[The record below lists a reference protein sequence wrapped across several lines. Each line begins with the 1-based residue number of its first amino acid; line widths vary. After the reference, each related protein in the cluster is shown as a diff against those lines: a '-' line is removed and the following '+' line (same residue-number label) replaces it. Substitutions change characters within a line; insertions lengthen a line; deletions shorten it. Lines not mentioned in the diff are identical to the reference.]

1 MATIIVPDDVAWVAV
16 LVSAMFFTTLSLLVP
31 TERDN
36 TKTKAVVAMG
46 VFSVYIRGLIFQLIA
61 GVNWAVVAFLTYSMS
76 SNSTTASV
84 LALPMTFLFLW
95 PSVIL
100 IINSI
105 ILMLY
110 EGFWGQLREMYR
122 SRNKPVENTE

>member
-1 MATIIVPDDVAWVAV
+1 MATIIVPDDVAWAAV
-16 LVSAMFFTTLSLLVP
+16 LITAMFFTTLSLLVP

-36 TKTKAVVAMG
+36 TKTKVVVSMG

-100 IINSI
+100 IFNSI

-122 SRNKPVENTE
+122 NRNKPVENTE